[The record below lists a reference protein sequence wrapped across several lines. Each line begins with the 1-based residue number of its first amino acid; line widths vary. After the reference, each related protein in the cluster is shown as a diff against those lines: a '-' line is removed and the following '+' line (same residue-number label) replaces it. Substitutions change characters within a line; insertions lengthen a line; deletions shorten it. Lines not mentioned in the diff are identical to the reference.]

1 MAAEPLHLSTTHDE
15 YDLGEHLDYIEDK
28 QGAWTIEKLAAQ
40 DLDWQRSKAS
50 VPSFGFTDS
59 VYWLRLSIDSGELG
73 PELADWILQVSYPV
87 LDWIELYIP
96 QPDGTFQK
104 KTMGDHLPFAK
115 RDIAN
120 QNFLFRL
127 KLSGVQTFY
136 LRCQTTGSMKI
147 PLKLLNAEAFHH
159 TITREN
165 LAIGFFTGIIVV
177 MMLYN
182 SFLWFSL
189 RELNYLYYI
198 AYIGLFLVFNLALN
212 GFAYQYLWPHS
223 IWLANYSIP
232 ISIYGSAGFA
242 LAFSRRFLR
251 TQYNVPLIDKFIFV
265 LILWI
270 LLGLCGI
277 PFLSYTLT
285 AKLSTSL
292 SFVLNLV
299 LISAGAVLVKRGD
312 RAARFYML
320 AFASIWTGMAIKA
333 LQTLGLIPVSSFS
346 ENGIY
351 IGSIAEVILL
361 SLALGDKVHH
371 EQLDSQRKINSLNR
385 DLEDHVRTLDTQV
398 EAKTRDIKSMLV
410 HINQGIFT
418 IELQGGVVSIGA
430 DFSDYLTEILESK
443 DLAGTALMA
452 SVFAHSSLTSDEL
465 ATIQSALTASLGED
479 LLTFELNAGTL
490 PREFDRNFSGD
501 RRKTLEIDWCPVL
514 DAKNEGV
521 GKILITLRDVTAL
534 RVLQLQNSEQQDE
547 LSYISELINVPVG
560 SFSRFMK
567 SARILISE
575 NWRLLASSQQWDDE
589 VLKILLINMH
599 TLKGNAR
606 GLGLGKLA
614 SQVHEIEQYY
624 MQMRIDPDKRWD
636 KEQIGK
642 GLTDSEAILE
652 KYSEIGKHKLGR
664 SEISERIWVD
674 KNLIRAK
681 ILDLANFLLRPAPED
696 IKAFLK
702 LTSDDLKNLIF
713 RRSGEVIQEAL
724 RSLPSLAR
732 DLRKEIPNVELA
744 VDEFNLTEHGEEILK
759 NVFVHILRNSLDHG
773 IEHPEVRIA
782 SGKEP
787 KGRIRVLL
795 QLVGDHY
802 LRIRFQDDGRGI
814 DLQRLRE
821 IGQNLQLLPKDRL
834 TDVDLVANL
843 IFHEGV
849 STSKT
854 VNEISGRGI
863 GMGAIREY
871 FRSSGGE
878 ITLDLEKQ
886 SRSDADFVNFALEMR
901 LPLVSVIV

>member
-1 MAAEPLHLSTTHDE
+1 
-15 YDLGEHLDYIEDK
+15 
-28 QGAWTIEKLAAQ
+28 
-40 DLDWQRSKAS
+40 
-50 VPSFGFTDS
+50 
-59 VYWLRLSIDSGELG
+59 
-73 PELADWILQVSYPV
+73 
-87 LDWIELYIP
+87 
-96 QPDGTFQK
+96 
-104 KTMGDHLPFAK
+104 
-115 RDIAN
+115 
-120 QNFLFRL
+120 
-127 KLSGVQTFY
+127 
-136 LRCQTTGSMKI
+136 
-147 PLKLLNAEAFHH
+147 
-159 TITREN
+159 
-165 LAIGFFTGIIVV
+165 
-177 MMLYN
+177 
-182 SFLWFSL
+182 
-189 RELNYLYYI
+189 
-198 AYIGLFLVFNLALN
+198 
-212 GFAYQYLWPHS
+212 
-223 IWLANYSIP
+223 
-232 ISIYGSAGFA
+232 
-242 LAFSRRFLR
+242 
-251 TQYNVPLIDKFIFV
+251 
-265 LILWI
+265 
-270 LLGLCGI
+270 
-277 PFLSYTLT
+277 
-285 AKLSTSL
+285 
-292 SFVLNLV
+292 
-299 LISAGAVLVKRGD
+299 
-312 RAARFYML
+312 
-320 AFASIWTGMAIKA
+320 
-333 LQTLGLIPVSSFS
+333 
-346 ENGIY
+346 
-351 IGSIAEVILL
+351 
-361 SLALGDKVHH
+361 
-371 EQLDSQRKINSLNR
+371 
-385 DLEDHVRTLDTQV
+385 
-398 EAKTRDIKSMLV
+398 MLV

-418 IELQGGVVSIGA
+418 IELQGGVVRIGA

-465 ATIQSALTASLGED
+465 ATIHSALTASLGED
-479 LLTFELNAGTL
+479 LLAFELNSGTL

-514 DAKNEGV
+514 DAKNEGI

-606 GLGLGKLA
+606 GLGLGRLA

-624 MQMRIDPDKRWD
+624 MQMRTDPDKRWD

-681 ILDLANFLLRPAPED
+681 ILELANFLLRPAPED

-821 IGQNLQLLPKDRL
+821 IGQNLQLLPTDKL

-886 SRSDADFVNFALEMR
+886 SRSDADFINFALEMR
-901 LPLVSVIV
+901 LPLVSVIA